1 MKKVTPWIIV
11 VWSLL
16 FALGLGSGLTGSLTK
31 LPALPF
37 WIVATVLWVGVLIWL
52 LIALLTGKKK
62 RKSGRS
68 VMVGNQ
74 SFNRIMRET
83 EEAVARYTDAVNRR
97 SILKKSALYE
107 RPWFLLCGSSKSGKS
122 SLLNG
127 SGLHFPLRYPSE
139 KDGLLVEGSN
149 QIMWYFANEAVWIDT
164 PGALMEESG
173 RDDWQALI
181 AAMQRVRPGNPA
193 DGVAM
198 VVNTNEVLNTD
209 DQGVKELA
217 RKLRSRIDELISLWG
232 IEFPVY
238 LLFNRTDEVPGFN
251 EYFADQFDRG
261 GEQIFGA
268 TIPAK
273 MLAAMPRMA
282 FIEEYNLLCKSLTD
296 LRLDKLFK
304 ERTDPKKRM
313 ICRFVIHFEGIQQK
327 LGSLVAELFK
337 PSNYEG
343 KPLFRGFYFTSCSEL
358 NAGTSSSVQA
368 SSSDMSQT
376 LINHPLNPNRAL
388 TPAAQQASK
397 TVGSKK
403 STVRSAFVLPLFREI
418 MVKDKALVKTTQK
431 RTRREMIRHYS
442 IIGIILL
449 VALLLSGGVYQTH
462 RKTTKFMSDVAATL
476 KKMPAEDAP
485 LMEQYKAL
493 DIVHSL
499 MKRLQTYEDKGT
511 PLTMGIGFYRGK
523 AVLDELKK
531 SYFYRLRRFM
541 VVPAV
546 KYLEYD
552 LRSRT
557 TAFGELAGEDYDNL
571 YRSLKAYLS
580 ISEGGP
586 ENPKD
591 VDTVFLRS
599 MLLDAVK
606 QSIIVTVKKSRLPE
620 QVELILNDNMG
631 LYLSYLCRNEYPR
644 IQENQRLVAAARKR
658 LSRLPSP
665 SALYDAVINRLYS
678 EAPAFTLDDILK
690 REGEGIL
697 KSTATISAL
706 YTQEGWDQFVS
717 DAITDAAKNPFKVD
731 WVIGLNREDLPSSAF
746 DTKELRND
754 MVEAYLNDFKA
765 KWLQFLGAISMDP
778 FGDLQRASR
787 IIQKLAG
794 DASEITVLLETV
806 AEYSALKQESEAE
819 RAGGKA
825 LEAASK
831 MKKTKAKAKKLAKL
845 KGKATFSLGGSSP
858 FDAHNTF
865 FDHIRKFV
873 RSTGSALGGF
883 EGYKDKAMTL
893 AEKCGTIDAQGE
905 SKAIAIFNGKEDD
918 PLLSGWNFT
927 QKTLNGMPEELA
939 ASVRNILLQP
949 FEYTGIAA
957 TKVLTRTLNEKWQQE
972 IIRPFTSRF
981 SGRYPFSL
989 RGEEASFND
998 VMDFFRPKNGTFWG
1012 FYDRVLSSFIIKDNN
1027 RWMVRQLGSL
1037 QLQFNPE
1044 VSKSLSAAE
1053 RIKNIF
1059 FKEDGTQRVLD
1070 ITLIPSAANKN
1081 SARLILGTQELELKP
1096 GGHSVKLRW
1105 PLETTP
1111 NATLQVIVSKTFTQ
1125 EITKSGS
1132 WGFMKLLQM
1141 ARINKLNKSSF
1152 STKWRVNIQN
1162 QYMVFI
1168 EARVQVA
1175 GSDHPFSDKV
1185 FNNFDCPTD
1194 LLLKTAE
1201 SGEVDRTATN
1211 KSDEEF

>member
-1 MKKVTPWIIV
+1 MKKVTPWLIV

-16 FALGLGSGLTGSLTK
+16 FAVGLALGLTGSLTK

-37 WIVATVLWVGVLIWL
+37 WIGAAVIWAGDGIWL
-52 LIALLTGKKK
+52 LVALLTGKKK
-62 RKSGRS
+62 RRGGRS
-68 VMVGNQ
+68 VMAGNQ

-83 EEAVARYTDAVNRR
+83 GEAVARYTDAVNRKG
-97 SILKKSALYE
+97 ILKKSALYE
-107 RPWFLLCGSSKSGKS
+107 RPWFLLCGTAKSGKS

-181 AAMQRVRPGNPA
+181 AAMKRVRPGNPA

-209 DQGVKELA
+209 DQGIKELA
-217 RKLRSRIDELISLWG
+217 KKIRSRIDELIALWG

-251 EYFADQFDRG
+251 EYFSDQLDRG

-268 TIPAK
+268 TLPAK
-273 MLAAMPRMA
+273 MLSAMPRMA
-282 FIEEYNLLCKSLTD
+282 FIEEFNLLCKSLTD

-304 ERTDPKKRM
+304 ERTEPKKRM

-327 LGSLVAELFK
+327 LGALVAELFK

-343 KPLFRGFYFTSCSEL
+343 KPLFRGFYFTSCTEL
-358 NAGTSSSVQA
+358 NSDTSAPARSA
-368 SSSDMSQT
+368 SGDMSMT
-376 LINHPLNPNRAL
+376 VINHPLNPNRAFA
-388 TPAAQQASK
+388 PAAKQQPK
-397 TVGSKK
+397 TVGAKK
-403 STVRSAFVLPLFREI
+403 SVVRSAFVLPLFREI
-418 MVKDKALVKTTQK
+418 MVKDKSLVQSTQK

-442 IIGIILL
+442 IIGIILAAGLL
-449 VALLLSGGVYQTH
+449 VTGYVTQTH
-462 RKTTKFMSDVAATL
+462 RKTMKFMQEVEATL
-476 KKMPAEDAP
+476 QRIPAENAP

-493 DIVHSL
+493 EIVHSL
-499 MKRLQTYEDKGT
+499 MTRLQKYEDRGT
-511 PLTMGIGFYRGK
+511 PFTMGIGFYRGK
-523 AVLDELKK
+523 TVLEELKK

-552 LRSRT
+552 IRSRT
-557 TAFGELAGEDYDNL
+557 SSFGELAGEDYDNL

-586 ENPKD
+586 RDPKD
-591 VDTVFLRS
+591 LDTIFLRT
-599 MLLDAVK
+599 MLLDAIK
-606 QSIIVTVKKSRLPE
+606 QSIVATVKNSRLPS
-620 QVELILNDNMG
+620 QVELILQDNMG
-631 LYLSYLCRNEYPR
+631 LYLSYLCRGEYPR
-644 IQENQRLVAAARKR
+644 IQENQRLVESARGR
-658 LSRLPSP
+658 LSRLPSAD
-665 SALYDAVINRLYS
+665 ALYDAVINRLAG
-678 EAPAFTLDDILK
+678 EAPDFTLDEILK

-697 KSTATISAL
+697 QSTATISAL

-717 DAITDAAKNPFKVD
+717 DAITEAARDPFKVD
-731 WVIGLNREDLPSSAF
+731 WVIGLSRDDLPESAF
-746 DTKELRND
+746 DTRSLRED
-754 MVEAYLNDFKA
+754 MVAAYLLDFKL
-765 KWLQFLGAISMDP
+765 KWLQFLGAISMEP

-787 IIQKLAG
+787 IIQKLSG
-794 DASEITVLLETV
+794 DRSEITTLLETV
-806 AEYSALKQESEAE
+806 ATYSSLKQESEAE
-819 RAGGKA
+819 IAGSKA

-831 MKKTKAKAKKLAKL
+831 LKATKKAAKKISKL
-845 KGKATFSLGGSSP
+845 KGKTGFKLPGSSP
-858 FDAHNTF
+858 FDNHNAF
-865 FDHIRKFV
+865 FDHLRSFV
-873 RSTGSALGGF
+873 HSTGSALGGF

-939 ASVRNILLQP
+939 AALRNILLQP

-957 TKVLTRTLNEKWQQE
+957 TKVLTRTLNQKWQQE
-972 IIRPFTSRF
+972 IIKPFTSRF
-981 SGRYPFSL
+981 SGRFPFSP

-998 VMDFFRPKNGTFWG
+998 VMDFFRPTNGTFWG
-1012 FYDRVLSSFIIKDNN
+1012 FYDRVLSSFIIKDGN

-1037 QLQFNPE
+1037 KLQFNPE
-1044 VSKSLSAAE
+1044 LSNSLSEAE
-1053 RIKNIF
+1053 RIKKIF
-1059 FKEDGTQRVLD
+1059 FKEDGTLRALD
-1070 ITLIPSAANKN
+1070 ITMIPSSANKN
-1081 SARLILGTQELELKP
+1081 LARLMIGTQELELRP
-1096 GGHSVKLRW
+1096 GGRSVQLRW
-1105 PLETTP
+1105 PLESSP
-1111 NATLQVIVSKTFTQ
+1111 NATLKVVVSSTFTQ
-1125 EITKSGS
+1125 EITKSGP

-1141 ARINKLNKSSF
+1141 ARCNKMNSSSF
-1152 STKWRVNIQN
+1152 SVKWQINVQN
-1162 QYMVFI
+1162 QYMLFI
-1168 EARVQVA
+1168 EARVQIA

-1185 FNNFDCPTD
+1185 FESFNCPTD
-1194 LLLKTAE
+1194 LLKAAADDG
-1201 SGEVDRTATN
+1201 GEPPA
-1211 KSDEEF
+1211 KEG